1 MTKIA
6 INPPPQDR
14 KCQRCGKHTSEL
26 KPFGKEGDPLVGN
39 FEGALLVKTFRAMNE
54 EIDTELDN
62 INAYLQEIGDTKG
75 WEEAIRRSEEK
86 FGKEKTDQA
95 IFYDQLSNTVE
106 ASWECRDCIVQ

>member
-1 MTKIA
+1 MTKLA
-6 INPPPQDR
+6 INPPPIDR

-54 EIDTELDN
+54 EVDDELDKILSEYQNLGDGEGDN
-62 INAYLQEIGDTKG
+62 ISELETKY
-75 WEEAIRRSEEK
+75 
-86 FGKEKTDQA
+86 GKEKVEQA
-95 IFYDQLSNTVE
+95 FFYDQLSNTVE